1 MGFGLYRRIGRID
14 TNKKEEV
21 KMPYDSNLD
30 NQLFTKVVETEGGRV
45 TVSVYT
51 YNNGPLKLQI
61 VRENKDEEGNF
72 RFAKLGRLSKS
83 EVQDLL
89 PIINEA
95 LEHM

>member
-1 MGFGLYRRIGRID
+1 
-14 TNKKEEV
+14 
-21 KMPYDSNLD
+21 MPYDSNLD